1 MIVHPD
7 SRESLAH
14 PRLWLAFATMLLV
27 SGIANT
33 FPVFFPALLAE
44 FGGSRAATASAISL
58 LWLGGAVLGPVAGQL
73 IDRWSPRLVA
83 ALGLGACAL
92 GLAGATVAPSLG
104 LFIGALGLGG
114 GVGIGLTGFVT
125 QAAVIRETYVR
136 RRGAA
141 TGIAFSG
148 SMAGYVL
155 SPPVQ
160 WAIQALGWRATLGGY
175 LLLVLGLVPLVLRF
189 YPARLAAAHPATAA
203 TSSVAAVPD
212 RTTGEIVRSVP
223 FWTLAFLFFN
233 APLVGY
239 LVTVQQVLYFTSVG
253 FPLREAAAMLA
264 IGGVLSTSGRALIGV
279 VADRF
284 GAPAMGLVTLTM
296 SLIGTVCLVGVEA
309 WPTRL
314 LAYGYVLFVFSVLGT
329 RAVLVPLLVPRLAPP
344 ARFGTVFGW
353 LVGIN
358 SAGAALGP
366 FLSGALYDLTRSYL
380 VVFATAAALIALSIV
395 ALLAFLERTAMPAQH
410 RGLRSMSSG

>member
-1 MIVHPD
+1 MTVHAD
-7 SRESLAH
+7 TRESLAD

-27 SGIANT
+27 SGITNT

-58 LWLGGAVLGPVAGQL
+58 AWLGGAALGPVAGHL
-73 IDRWSPRLVA
+73 IDRWSPRFVVA
-83 ALGLGACAL
+83 VGLAACAG

-104 LFIGALGLGG
+104 VFVAALGAGTGLG
-114 GVGIGLTGFVT
+114 VGLTGFVT
-125 QAAVIRETYVR
+125 QAAVIRETYAA

-155 SPPVQ
+155 APPVQ
-160 WAIQALGWRATLGGY
+160 WSIQALGWRLTLGGY
-175 LLLVLGLVPLVLRF
+175 LLLMLALIPLVLRF
-189 YPARLAAAHPATAA
+189 YPARLTALPRAAPGAATAA
-203 TSSVAAVPD
+203 DPIAD
-212 RTTGEIVRSVP
+212 RTVGEVIRSVP
-223 FWTLAFLFFN
+223 FWTLALVFFN

-239 LVTVQQVLYFTSVG
+239 LVTVQQVLYFDSRG
-253 FPLREAAAMLA
+253 FPVREAAAMLA
-264 IGGVLSTSGRALIGV
+264 IGGVLSTFGRALGGV
-279 VADRF
+279 AADRF
-284 GAPAMGLVTLTM
+284 GAPATALVSLAM
-296 SLIGTVCLVGVEA
+296 SLIGTLCLIGVDA

-329 RAVLVPLLVPRLAPP
+329 RAVLVPLLVPRMAPP
-344 ARFGTVFGW
+344 RRFGVVFGW

-380 VVFATAAALIALSIV
+380 VVFVTAAGLITLSIA
-395 ALLAFLERTAMPAQH
+395 ALLVFLARTSGAGRNLAA
-410 RGLRSMSSG
+410 RG